1 MDWSEWGA
9 CSKHCQQSR
18 VRQCKPDKHCGSSWF
33 KEKRPCK
40 RKGKCSNKSYRSF
53 KLLGFRKKD
62 TVMEKILYKL
72 LYGPWSSW
80 TQCSRSCKK
89 RRYRKCTVYKVCGFS
104 YIQEER
110 VCRKS
115 RMNCT
120 KQYLLNTL
128 VPREDLVD
136 SATDENVRKL
146 KNITASVI
154 GNRTMTG
161 E

>member
-1 MDWSEWGA
+1 
-9 CSKHCQQSR
+9 
-18 VRQCKPDKHCGSSWF
+18 
-33 KEKRPCK
+33 
-40 RKGKCSNKSYRSF
+40 
-53 KLLGFRKKD
+53 
-62 TVMEKILYKL
+62 
-72 LYGPWSSW
+72 
-80 TQCSRSCKK
+80 
-89 RRYRKCTVYKVCGFS
+89 
-104 YIQEER
+104 
-110 VCRKS
+110 
-115 RMNCT
+115 MNCT